1 MMEDHSTARRRPKA
15 VRLDGDAGSEK
26 MAPEARNVTILPEAP
41 GLIAAPDTTDRLNAR
56 PGRNLWTKL
65 ALSASA
71 GLVSLATGLA
81 VADLVSRLFS
91 YSTYLGSLGLLLTII
106 LTMAL
111 IALGA
116 REFAALARLARVEHL
131 RARAEATLGNDDR
144 DAARS
149 LAGDLTALY
158 ASRPDMARARGE
170 LARHMADIV
179 DGADLVRL
187 AERRLMQDLDRQAI
201 TLITHA
207 ARRVSIVT
215 AVAPRAIFDVA
226 MVIAQ
231 SAILVRKLAEL
242 YGARP
247 GGLASLK
254 LARVVLGHLAVTG
267 GMALGEGVVEQL
279 LGHGLAAKLSAK
291 LGEGMVNGMMTAR
304 VGLSTLD
311 VVRPLPFTALAR
323 PKLGDILAELAHMT

>member
-1 MMEDHSTARRRPKA
+1 MTEDHSTARRRPKA

-26 MAPEARNVTILPEAP
+26 MTQEARNVTILPEAP
-41 GLIAAPDTTDRLNAR
+41 GLIAAPDTTDRPNAQ

-323 PKLGDILAELAHMT
+323 PKLGDILAELAHMS

>member
-1 MMEDHSTARRRPKA
+1 MTEDDSTARRRPRA
-15 VRLDGDAGSEK
+15 VRLDGDADGEK
-26 MAPEARNVTILPEAP
+26 RARDTRGVTILPEEAD
-41 GLIAAPDTTDRLNAR
+41 LVAAPDMAERAKAAL
-56 PGRNLWTKL
+56 GRGLWTKL
-65 ALSASA
+65 ALAACA
-71 GLVSLATGLA
+71 GLVSLAAGLA
-81 VADLVSRLFS
+81 VADLVSRLLS

-106 LTMAL
+106 LTMSL
-111 IALGA
+111 MILGV
-116 REFAALARLARVEHL
+116 REWAALARLARVEHL
-131 RARAEATLGNDDR
+131 RARAEATLAKDDR
-144 DAARS
+144 EAARL

-187 AERRLMQDLDRQAI
+187 AERRLMPDLDRQAL
-201 TLITHA
+201 TLITRA

-215 AVAPRAIFDVA
+215 AVAPRAIFDIA

-247 GGLASLK
+247 GGFASLK
-254 LARVVLGHLAVTG
+254 LTRVVLGHLAVTG

-311 VVRPLPFTALAR
+311 VVRPMPFTALAR
-323 PKLGDILAELAHMT
+323 PKLGDILAELARMS

>member
-1 MMEDHSTARRRPKA
+1 MTEDHSTARRRPKA
-15 VRLDGDAGSEK
+15 VRLDGDAGREQ
-26 MAPEARNVTILPEAP
+26 MAQEAHNVTILPEAP
-41 GLIAAPDTTDRLNAR
+41 DFSDAPEMTERPKAR
-56 PGRNLWTKL
+56 PGRSVWTKL

-71 GLVSLATGLA
+71 GLVSLAMGLA

-91 YSTYLGSLGLLLTII
+91 YSTYLGSVGLLLTIV

-111 IALGA
+111 IVLGV

-131 RARAEATLGNDDR
+131 HARAEATLGNDDR

-158 ASRPDMARARGE
+158 ASRPDMARARAE

-187 AERRLMQDLDRQAI
+187 AERRLMQDLDRQAL
-201 TLITHA
+201 TLITQA

-323 PKLGDILAELAHMT
+323 PKLGDILAELARMT